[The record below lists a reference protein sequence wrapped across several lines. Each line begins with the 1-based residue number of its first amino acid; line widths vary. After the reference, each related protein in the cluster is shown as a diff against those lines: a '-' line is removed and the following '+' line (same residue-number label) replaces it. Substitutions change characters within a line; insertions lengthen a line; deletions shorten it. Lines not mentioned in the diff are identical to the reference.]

1 MKIVVIII
9 RIKNNKTATSKSFD
23 YKTKII
29 EIIPADNNTL
39 DTEVVVPLNYLS
51 NFWRSL
57 DLPLINCKIELGL
70 PWSRKCVISEICRTP
85 KVIANPN
92 ADPPNDNPRITSILT
107 SHATF
112 QMISTKP
119 YVPVV
124 TLSIND
130 NITFLENIKQ
140 GFVRAISWNKYRSE
154 IATQPNNNNL
164 HYMIDPTF
172 RNINYLFFHSKMV
185 IMILQEI
192 FVDKYYMPC

>member
-1 MKIVVIII
+1 M
-9 RIKNNKTATSKSFD
+9 
-23 YKTKII
+23 
-29 EIIPADNNTL
+29 
-39 DTEVVVPLNYLS
+39 S

-70 PWSRKCVISEICRTP
+70 PWSRKCVISEIRRTLE
-85 KVIANPN
+85 VIANPN

-119 YVPVV
+119 YVSVV

-164 HYMIDPTF
+164 HYMIDPIF

-185 IMILQEI
+185 IIILQEI